1 MSTGGY
7 DAVVV
12 GAGHNGLVAA
22 NLLADAGWHVLVLE
36 ADDAP
41 GGAVR
46 SAEVL
51 GPGFTTDLFS
61 AFYPLGAASPVLR
74 ALDLE
79 RHGLRWSHA
88 PVPLAHLLPDGRA
101 VVLSRDVAETAA
113 SVERFAS
120 GDGAAWEALAQRWD
134 RYGDDV
140 LQALFSPFP
149 PLRSG
154 VRLLTRMGPADA
166 LRAARFA
173 TLPVRRLGMEQFRGD
188 GARLLLAG
196 TALHSDMSPDEPG
209 SGLFGWLMTMVGQ
222 RTGFPVPRGGSGKL
236 VEALVRRLRAAG
248 GELRCGVRVEKIIVV
263 GGRARGVVTSAG
275 RILARRAVIA
285 DVDVPTLY
293 LGLVGAER
301 LPDRV
306 LSDLRRFD
314 WDPATL
320 KLNWALSGPVPW
332 TAGEVA
338 GAGTVHLG
346 EGLDGLTDYAADLTV
361 GRAPRRPFLLLGQM
375 TTADATRSPAGTEV
389 VWAYT
394 HLPRGVDF
402 DPGVVRRQVAAV
414 ENLVERHAPGFRE
427 RVLNR
432 VVQTPANLADADGNL
447 VGGAINGGTTKIYQ
461 ELVFRP
467 LPGLGRAETPV
478 RGLYLG
484 SAGAHPGGGVHGGPG
499 ANAAKAALLH
509 AGGHR
514 LRAAAVR
521 ATVRRI
527 SGAPDRGLLP
537 PPVSDLPEATNRGGA
552 VGGAG
557 TTGDD

>member
-1 MSTGGY
+1 MSNDGY

-74 ALDLE
+74 ALRLE
-79 RHGLRWSHA
+79 EHGLRWSHA
-88 PVPLAHLLPDGRA
+88 PAPLAHLLPDDRA
-101 VVLSRDVAETAA
+101 VVLSRDLSETAG
-113 SVERFAS
+113 SVERFAP
-120 GDGAAWEALAQRWD
+120 GDGAAWEALVQRWD
-134 RYGDDV
+134 RYADDV
-140 LQALFSPFP
+140 LDALFSPFP
-149 PLRSG
+149 PVRAG
-154 VRLLTRMGPADA
+154 ARLLARMGPAEA
-166 LRAARFA
+166 VRAARFA
-173 TLPVRRLGMEQFRGD
+173 TLPVRRLGSEQFRGD

-196 TALHSDMSPDEPG
+196 TALHSDISPDEPG

-222 RTGFPVPRGGSGKL
+222 RLGFPVPRGGSGKL
-236 VEALVRRLRAAG
+236 VEALVQRLRAAG

-263 GGRARGVVTSAG
+263 GGRARGVQTSAG
-275 RILARRAVIA
+275 RVLARRAVVA

-293 LGLVGAER
+293 LDLVGADR

-306 LSDLRRFD
+306 RSDLRRFA

-332 TAGEVA
+332 TAAEVA
-338 GAGTVHLG
+338 RAGTVHLG
-346 EGLDGLTDYAADLTV
+346 GDLDGLTDYAADLAN
-361 GRAPRRPFLLLGQM
+361 GRRPGRPFLLLGQM
-375 TTADATRSPAGTEV
+375 TTADPTRSPTGTEV

-394 HLPRGVDF
+394 HLPRGIAGDTE
-402 DPGVVRRQVAAV
+402 VVRRQIEAV
-414 ENLVERHAPGFRE
+414 EDLLERHAPGFRD

-432 VVQTPANLADADGNL
+432 VVQTPGDLVAADGNL
-447 VGGAINGGTTKIYQ
+447 VGGAINGGTTKLYQ

-478 RGLYLG
+478 SGLYLG

-509 AGGHR
+509 AGRGR
-514 LRAAAVR
+514 LRAAA
-521 ATVRRI
+521 
-527 SGAPDRGLLP
+527 
-537 PPVSDLPEATNRGGA
+537 
-552 VGGAG
+552 
-557 TTGDD
+557 